1 MSTSVAVSN
10 TRYELPGQGITLLGY
25 VVRRMH
31 KTAMLDPLAAW
42 LRAGG
47 TAEAL
52 AQIGLY
58 AAGASAS
65 FGPAFYQPAF
75 NALDDLVAEPD
86 PATGAAVQAQLI
98 ALRPHL
104 RIASQVVLPGVGRFF
119 GQEDITGTTV
129 SFSGLGMPAP
139 STFRFESLAGDYAA
153 TLTGVITSELQPGL
167 WSATRIRGYGELSL
181 TDTAGNRGRL
191 RLTRSGAAVAE
202 VETPAGAIVVRRA
215 EFGVRVEVV

>member
-1 MSTSVAVSN
+1 MSTPVSISD

-31 KTAMLDPLAAW
+31 KTAVLHPVPAW

-47 TAEAL
+47 TGEAL

-65 FGPAFYQPAF
+65 FGPAYYQPTF
-75 NALDDLVAEPD
+75 NQLDELVAETD
-86 PATGAAVQAQLI
+86 PVTGATVQAQLI

-104 RIASQVVLPGVGRFF
+104 RIAYQAVLPGVGRFS
-119 GQEDITGTTV
+119 GQEDITGTTI

-139 STFRFESLAGDYAA
+139 STFRFESADGAYTA
-153 TLTGVITSELQPGL
+153 TLAGVITSELQPGL
-167 WSATRIRGYGELSL
+167 WSATRIRGYGELTLS
-181 TDTAGNRGRL
+181 DSAGNRGRL
-191 RLTRSGAAVAE
+191 RLKREGTALAE
-202 VETPAGAIVVRRA
+202 VETPGGSKVVRRA
-215 EFGVRVEVV
+215 DYGGRAEAG